1 MIGLL
6 RKAYDGG
13 ANGLRTITCVMLFGV
28 FLGGANSHVKA
39 SDSKTLIAHQKT
51 TKNAT
56 TLSTSTQS
64 NKAQLDVSILVGAN
78 PENLATKDNNCRLN
92 PTASEY
98 ISKTFL
104 LLNVGT
110 EKFFNI
116 GGAYG
121 RHASLSNTGMYLW
134 IWNNSKTEGIYDIR
148 TRLNYVIGSTTVPE
162 NKDNADSYVQ
172 YIDNDTRM
180 KGIYPDCQPLS
191 DANPEF
197 GWKFEKAVGY
207 SETNKI
213 YKISTYEDKDGN
225 RRYLTATPEDTDG
238 NLCKAEALNY
248 NDYQIWKLVTVQ
260 EYYNLFKNSPSDLN
274 SPIDITFLMQ
284 NPEFG
289 YNKSN
294 GSFWLPTGNE
304 AHYLRL
310 GVEDYYKKT
319 TEPYYKRLI
328 NNKEE
333 RIDEHNEYLYQ
344 NGKYFCADI
353 KKQRNTGINQWV
365 TVDKAGWYIVRCN
378 GFSNTNGLAKL
389 FVNDF
394 IYSFKDMLTNMGLD
408 LEGINSKNISENLLN
423 PLEANGPDDLLKAGK
438 EFYKDRYV
446 NQVAI
451 YISQEAID
459 LMKYIGDKEQ
469 LCIGIKIEDDG
480 SSADGEWT
488 AFDNFRLL
496 YAGESSNAPDLV
508 LDEDNPDLKYLTE
521 TIDEYK
527 NCVLHLNRSFE
538 LNKWNTLILP
548 VNLTYGQMRYTFG
561 DDVKLAKLYTLT
573 PNSVRFKTVEC
584 NSDDDVM
591 LAAYTPYIIKPTKA
605 AGENPAY
612 TTPRLK
618 KEANKNWIYDENKG
632 ITYPEEGVERYIG
645 GKVSIEANHYDIPN
659 VTLDRTLLKTK
670 LDNHW
675 VSTTTTSTTSPDAD
689 KNKMVCK
696 GTMAKT
702 FYINKDGKGSFY
714 EDEGEKRDDLHG
726 DYFMNKGTMY
736 KVPAKKQYGLKAFRC
751 WFELTNTTDAG
762 TNSPSPAK
770 DVKLFIN
777 GIEDETTGIGDIITD
792 PAFSHAAYQ
801 YDGVYNLQGQLV
813 RQGTSLE
820 GLPQG
825 IYLVKGKKVKK

>member
-39 SDSKTLIAHQKT
+39 SDSKTLTAHQKT

-64 NKAQLDVSILVGAN
+64 NKAQLDVSKLVGAD
-78 PENLATKDNNCRLN
+78 PENLATTDNDCRLY
-92 PTASEY
+92 PTHSENT
-98 ISKTFL
+98 SKTFL

-134 IWNNSKTEGIYDIR
+134 IWDTFKTEGTYNIR
-148 TRLNYVIGSTTVPE
+148 TRLNYVNGSKTVTE
-162 NKDNADSYVQ
+162 NLDNADSYVQ
-172 YIDNDTRM
+172 YIDNDSHM
-180 KGIYPDCQPLS
+180 SGIYPDCQPS
-191 DANPEF
+191 DVNRKF

-207 SETNKI
+207 SETNKV
-213 YKISTYEDKDGN
+213 YTISTYGD
-225 RRYLTATPEDTDG
+225 RYLTATPDDKDG
-238 NLCKAEALNY
+238 NLCKAEALSNSD
-248 NDYQIWKLVTVQ
+248 NQVWKLVTLQ
-260 EYYNLFKNSPSDLN
+260 EYYDLFKNSPSDPN

-284 NPEFG
+284 NPGFG

-294 GSFWLPTGNE
+294 AAFWAPSRD
-304 AHYLRL
+304 AHDLRL

-319 TEPYYKRLI
+319 TEDYYK

-333 RIDEHNEYLYQ
+333 RIYDFNDNLYK

-353 KKQRNTGINQWV
+353 KNQHKYTVSQSINV
-365 TVDKAGWYIVRCN
+365 TQPGWYIIRCN
-378 GFSNTNGLAKL
+378 GFSNTNLANL
-389 FVNDF
+389 FISNADNYTNY
-394 IYSFKDMLTNMGLD
+394 IYY
-408 LEGINSKNISENLLN
+408 GIDDNITASPLKEIDANVSPNLL
-423 PLEANGPDDLLKAGK
+423 EAGK
-438 EFYKDRYV
+438 KFYNGEYENEVKVYV
-446 NQVAI
+446 
-451 YISQEAID
+451 SQDDIKNMEGEEI
-459 LMKYIGDKEQ
+459 LFFGIMLKGDANTK
-469 LCIGIKIEDDG
+469 
-480 SSADGEWT
+480 AVNEWT

-496 YAGESSNAPDLV
+496 YAGEPEGAPELV

-521 TIDEYK
+521 PIEEYN
-527 NCVLHLNRSFE
+527 NCNLHLKRSFE

-548 VNLTYGQMRYTFG
+548 VDLTYGQMKEAFG
-561 DDVKLAKLYTLT
+561 KEVKLAELYKLT

-591 LAAYTPYIIKPTKA
+591 LKAFSPYIIKPTQA
-605 AGENPAY
+605 AGENSAY

-618 KEANKNWIYDENKG
+618 KGANQYWLDKNVGLSYDG
-632 ITYPEEGVERYIG
+632 EGFERYKG
-645 GKVSIEANHYDIPN
+645 GNVSIEGNHYDIPN
-659 VTLDRTLLKTK
+659 VTLDRSLLKAN
-670 LDNHW
+670 LDKHW
-675 VSTTTTSTTSPDAD
+675 VSTTTTSTTAPDAD
-689 KNKMVCK
+689 NNNMVCK

-702 FYINKDGKGSFY
+702 FYIKNGQGYFYKDDN
-714 EDEGEKRDDLHG
+714 EERDKLSG

-736 KVPAKKQYGLKAFRC
+736 KVPSTKQYGLKAFRC
-751 WFELTNTTDAG
+751 WFELTNTTDASN
-762 TNSPSPAK
+762 TSTSPAK

-777 GIEDETTGIGDIITD
+777 EIEDETTGIGDIITD

-825 IYLVKGKKVKK
+825 IYIIKGKKVKR

>member
-1 MIGLL
+1 MIDLL

-13 ANGLRTITCVMLFGV
+13 ANGLRTITCVILFGV

-39 SDSKTLIAHQKT
+39 SDSRAVTAHQKT

-56 TLSTSTQS
+56 TLGTSTQS
-64 NKAQLDVSILVGAN
+64 NKAQLDVSKLVGAD
-78 PENLATKDNNCRLN
+78 PGNLATTNNECRLY
-92 PTASEY
+92 PTFSDY
-98 ISKTFL
+98 ITKTFL

-134 IWNNSKTEGIYDIR
+134 IWNNSTEGTYNIR
-148 TRLNYVIGSTTVPE
+148 TRLNYVNEI
-162 NKDNADSYVQ
+162 KDVSVADLENADSYVQ
-172 YIDNDTRM
+172 YIDNDSHM
-180 KGIYPDCQPLS
+180 SGIYPDCQPS
-191 DANPEF
+191 DANRKF
-197 GWKFEKAVGY
+197 GWKFEKAKGY
-207 SETNKI
+207 SETNKV
-213 YKISTYEDKDGN
+213 YKISTYGN
-225 RRYLTATPEDTDG
+225 KYLTATPEDTDG

-248 NDYQIWKLVTVQ
+248 NDYQVWKLVTLQ
-260 EYYNLFKNSPSDLN
+260 EYYDLFKNSPSDLN

-284 NPEFG
+284 NPGFG

-294 GSFWLPTGNE
+294 AAFWASSGN

-319 TEPYYKRLI
+319 SEDYYK

-333 RIDEHNEYLYQ
+333 RIYDFNDNLYE

-353 KKQRNTGINQWV
+353 KQQRNTGINQLV
-365 TVDKAGWYIVRCN
+365 TVDKAGWYIIRCN

-389 FVNDF
+389 YVTDYFSQSMTRST
-394 IYSFKDMLTNMGLD
+394 I
-408 LEGINSKNISENLLN
+408 LN
-423 PLEANGPDDLLKAGK
+423 PLEANGPKDLTEAGK
-438 EFYKDRYV
+438 EFYNDNYENEV
-446 NQVAI
+446 MI
-451 YISQEAID
+451 HLTTDD
-459 LMKYIGDKEQ
+459 LKNMGGI
-469 LCIGIKIEDDG
+469 LIIGIKIDDDG
-480 SSADGEWT
+480 TTPSEGEWT

-496 YAGESSNAPDLV
+496 YAGESEGAPDLV

-521 TIDEYK
+521 TIEEYN

-561 DDVKLAKLYTLT
+561 DEVKLAKLYTLT

-591 LAAYTPYIIKPTKA
+591 LEAFTPYIIKPTKA
-605 AGENPAY
+605 AGQNPAY

-632 ITYPEEGVERYIG
+632 ISYADEGVERYTG
-645 GKVSIEANHYDIPN
+645 GKVSIKANHYDIPN
-659 VTLDRTLLKTK
+659 VTLDRALLKEK
-670 LDNHW
+670 LDKHW
-675 VSTTTTSTTSPDAD
+675 VSTTTTSTTTPDAD
-689 KNKMVCK
+689 NNKMVCK

-702 FYINKDGKGSFY
+702 FYIKGSNGYFY
-714 EDEGEKRDDLHG
+714 NDEGEKRDDLKG

-736 KVPAKKQYGLKAFRC
+736 KVPATKQYGLKAFRC

-762 TNSPSPAK
+762 NSISQAK

-777 GIEDETTGIGDIITD
+777 EIEDETTGIGDIITD
-792 PAFSHAAYQ
+792 PTFSHAAYQ

-825 IYLVKGKKVKK
+825 IYVVKGKKVKR

>member
-1 MIGLL
+1 MIDLF

-39 SDSKTLIAHQKT
+39 SDSKTLTAHQKT
-51 TKNAT
+51 TKKAT
-56 TLSTSTQS
+56 TLGTSTQS
-64 NKAQLDVSILVGAN
+64 NKAQLDVSKLVGAD
-78 PENLATKDNNCRLN
+78 PENLATTDNDCRLY
-92 PTASEY
+92 PTSSDY

-134 IWNNSKTEGIYDIR
+134 IWDNSTEGTYNIR
-148 TRLNYVIGSTTVPE
+148 TRLNYVNEI
-162 NKDNADSYVQ
+162 KDVSVADLNNADSYVQ
-172 YIDNDTRM
+172 YLDD
-180 KGIYPDCQPLS
+180 KEKDKQEPGIYPDCQPS
-191 DANPEF
+191 DKSRSF

-207 SETNKI
+207 SETNKV
-213 YKISTYEDKDGN
+213 YKISTYGN
-225 RRYLTATPEDTDG
+225 RYLTATPEDTDG
-238 NLCKAEALNY
+238 NLCKAEASSNSD
-248 NDYQIWKLVTVQ
+248 NQVWKLVTVQ
-260 EYYNLFKNSPSDLN
+260 EYYDLFKNSPSDLN

-284 NPEFG
+284 NPGFG

-294 GSFWLPTGNE
+294 AAFWASSGN

-319 TEPYYKRLI
+319 SEDYYK

-333 RIDEHNEYLYQ
+333 RIYDFNDNLYE

-353 KKQRNTGINQWV
+353 KQQRNTGINQLV
-365 TVDKAGWYIVRCN
+365 TVDKAGWYIIRCN

-389 FVNDF
+389 FVTDY
-394 IYSFKDMLTNMGLD
+394 ITQTMTRST
-408 LEGINSKNISENLLN
+408 ILN
-423 PLEANGPDDLLKAGK
+423 PLEANGPKDLTEAGK
-438 EFYKDRYV
+438 EFYKDNYENEV
-446 NQVAI
+446 MI
-451 YISQEAID
+451 HLTTDD
-459 LMKYIGDKEQ
+459 LDRMGGF
-469 LCIGIKIEDDG
+469 LLIGIKVEDDANT
-480 SSADGEWT
+480 SADGEWT

-496 YAGESSNAPDLV
+496 YAGESEGAPDLV
-508 LDEDNPDLKYLTE
+508 LDEDNPDLRYLTE

-584 NSDDDVM
+584 DSDDDVM
-591 LAAYTPYIIKPTKA
+591 LEAYTPYIIKPTKA
-605 AGENPAY
+605 AGLNPAY

-618 KEANKNWIYDENKG
+618 KETNKNWIYDENEG
-632 ITYPEEGVERYIG
+632 ITYPEEGIKRYTG
-645 GKVSIEANHYDIPN
+645 GKVCIEANHYDIPN
-659 VTLDRTLLKTK
+659 VTLDRTLLNTK
-670 LDNHW
+670 LDKHW
-675 VSTTTTSTTSPDAD
+675 VSTTTTSTTATDAD

-702 FYINKDGKGSFY
+702 FYIKGRNGYFYKDDI
-714 EDEGEKRDDLHG
+714 EDRDDLHG

-736 KVPAKKQYGLKAFRC
+736 KVPSTKQYGLKAFRC
-751 WFELTNTTDAG
+751 WFELTNTTDASN
-762 TNSPSPAK
+762 TSTSPAK

-777 GIEDETTGIGDIITD
+777 EIEDETTDIGDIITD

-801 YDGVYNLQGQLV
+801 YDGVYNLQGQLI

-825 IYLVKGKKVKK
+825 IYIVKGKKVKK